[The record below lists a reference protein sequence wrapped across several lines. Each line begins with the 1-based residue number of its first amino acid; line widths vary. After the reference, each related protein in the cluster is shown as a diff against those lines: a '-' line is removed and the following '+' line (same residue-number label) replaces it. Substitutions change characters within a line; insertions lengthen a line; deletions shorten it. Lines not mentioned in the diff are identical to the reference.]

1 MRFVAGLVVG
11 VLWAVAAVPASADQG
26 VYPKTPEERKAA
38 YAALH
43 WEEAAGS
50 YKLSTSHAII
60 QMQSGEG
67 LLLGADAQ
75 RYSWLASGIEFP
87 QTEAVLSAPDGK
99 SLVYYEWRD
108 EGYVSDSDWKD
119 VDGNELLKQY
129 RDSTDASNEERGKN
143 GFEPMH
149 VVGWLEPPH
158 YDQTTHTVTYAME
171 LNDKD
176 SHWANAVALRL
187 GRAGYTELTWVGSID
202 GFKTAGGR
210 PDLLN
215 EALGSHAFEE
225 GFRYGDYQKGD
236 KVAAYG
242 IAGLVATALGITY
255 GKGIMAALL
264 ALAVVGKKVGLIL
277 VAVIAYIAMRF
288 RQLFA
293 WWRPRRRS

>member
-1 MRFVAGLVVG
+1 MRFITGLGFAVACL
-11 VLWAVAAVPASADQG
+11 VAAVTVSADQG
-26 VYPKTPEERKAA
+26 VYPKTEDERKAA

-50 YKLSTSHAII
+50 YKLSTSHAVI

-119 VDGNELLKQY
+119 VDGDELLKQY
-129 RDSTDASNEERGKN
+129 RDSTEASNEERGKN

-158 YDQTTHTVTYAME
+158 YDQATHTVTYAME

-187 GRAGYTELTWVGSID
+187 VRAGYTELTWVGSID

-242 IAGLVATALGITY
+242 IAGLVATALGVKF
-255 GKGIMAALL
+255 GKGLLAALIAFL
-264 ALAVVGKKVGLIL
+264 IAGKK
-277 VAVIAYIAMRF
+277 IAIPAIAIFGAGIARF
-288 RQLFA
+288 WRRLF
-293 WWRPRRRS
+293 RRRADS